1 MRPFH
6 DGGGTGPC
14 LYSREGCR
22 EKEVPFYKIGGYG
35 KIYLYGLKI
44 VLFLFYFLSL
54 VLNNFADIAS
64 ESLVSFI
71 YSMGMTRY
79 MRCEC
84 IVNGAIFCGAL

>member
-35 KIYLYGLKI
+35 KGFLYWLKI

-54 VLNNFADIAS
+54 VLNHFAEIAS

-79 MRCEC
+79 